1 MIIIKSYFH
10 KGIDSFCIYDVW
22 MRHNCS
28 QQADKAEFL
37 MRCFVVTQDSQ
48 IITISTSNMQNNK
61 KKVEKQLEVFRMLE
75 NEIELSSEY
84 NAHKLIGNYK
94 GCLECH
100 VEGDFLL
107 IWIDENAGII
117 EAVRLGSHSE
127 LFE

>member
-1 MIIIKSYFH
+1 MNET
-10 KGIDSFCIYDVW
+10 V
-22 MRHNCS
+22 
-28 QQADKAEFL
+28 
-37 MRCFVVTQDSQ
+37 
-48 IITISTSNMQNNK
+48 
-61 KKVEKQLEVFRMLE
+61 EVFRMLE
-75 NEIELSSEY
+75 NDIELLPEY
-84 NAHKLIGNYK
+84 KAHKLIGNYK

>member
-1 MIIIKSYFH
+1 
-10 KGIDSFCIYDVW
+10 
-22 MRHNCS
+22 
-28 QQADKAEFL
+28 
-37 MRCFVVTQDSQ
+37 
-48 IITISTSNMQNNK
+48 MQNNK